1 MKELEYLNIIN
12 KTLTD
17 SSLIG
22 DDCAYLEEF
31 DLCITQDTLVE
42 GVHFLLNTTDAFTL
56 AQKSVNV
63 NLSDLAAAGAKPLYI
78 TLSLSLPKNID
89 QNFVENFYK
98 GVETAVSKYG
108 IKVAGGDLTGADR
121 VYISICA
128 IGKKY
133 NSVQVSR
140 TNAKAGDIIALTGTH
155 GSSAGGLKLLSQ
167 GKKEPEILIKKHLL
181 PSAQVEKSKI
191 IMQTAFDCNVKN
203 IAMMDSSDGLG
214 DALYKLSTGCG
225 YLFNID
231 FDSIPVDEELK
242 TAFPEEWKDLL
253 MWGGEDF
260 ELVFCIDKSAFEK
273 LDKTKFYKIGTVSD
287 KPITKD
293 IANVLNQ
300 EFENKIFKHF

>member
-17 SSLIG
+17 PSLLG

-98 GVETAVSKYG
+98 GVESAVSKYG

-191 IMQTAFDCNVKN
+191 IMQTAFDCNVRN

-225 YLFNID
+225 YLFDID

-242 TAFPEEWKDLL
+242 IAFPGEWKDLL

-300 EFENKIFKHF
+300 EFENKLFKHF

>member
-17 SSLIG
+17 SSLLG
-22 DDCAYLEEF
+22 DDCAYLKEF

-98 GVETAVSKYG
+98 GVESAVSKYG

-155 GSSAGGLKLLSQ
+155 GSSAGGLKLLLQ

-181 PSAQVEKSKI
+181 PSAQVEKSQI
-191 IMQTAFDCNVKN
+191 ILQTAFDCNVKN

-225 YLFNID
+225 YLFDID

-242 TAFPEEWKDLL
+242 TAFSEEWKDLL

>member
-89 QNFVENFYK
+89 KNFVENFYK
-98 GVETAVSKYG
+98 GVESAVSKYG

>member
-98 GVETAVSKYG
+98 GVESAVSKYG

-225 YLFNID
+225 YLFDID

-242 TAFPEEWKDLL
+242 IAFPGEWKDLL

>member
-17 SSLIG
+17 SSLLG
-22 DDCAYLEEF
+22 DDCAYLKEF

-133 NSVQVSR
+133 NNVQVSR

-155 GSSAGGLKLLSQ
+155 GSSAGGLKLLLQ
-167 GKKEPEILIKKHLL
+167 GKKEPEI
-181 PSAQVEKSKI
+181 
-191 IMQTAFDCNVKN
+191 C
-203 IAMMDSSDGLG
+203 
-214 DALYKLSTGCG
+214 
-225 YLFNID
+225 
-231 FDSIPVDEELK
+231 
-242 TAFPEEWKDLL
+242 
-253 MWGGEDF
+253 
-260 ELVFCIDKSAFEK
+260 
-273 LDKTKFYKIGTVSD
+273 
-287 KPITKD
+287 
-293 IANVLNQ
+293 
-300 EFENKIFKHF
+300 

>member
-98 GVETAVSKYG
+98 GVETVVSKYG

-225 YLFNID
+225 YLFDID

-242 TAFPEEWKDLL
+242 IAFPGEWKDLL

>member
-17 SSLIG
+17 SSLLG
-22 DDCAYLEEF
+22 DDCAYLKEF

-133 NSVQVSR
+133 NNVQVSR

-155 GSSAGGLKLLSQ
+155 GSSAGGLKLLLQ

-181 PSAQVEKSKI
+181 PSAQVEKSQI
-191 IMQTAFDCNVKN
+191 ILQTAFDCNVKN

-225 YLFNID
+225 YLFDID
-231 FDSIPVDEELK
+231 FGSIPVDEELK
-242 TAFPEEWKDLL
+242 AAFPEGWKDLL

>member
-17 SSLIG
+17 SSLLG
-22 DDCAYLEEF
+22 DDCAYLKEF

-155 GSSAGGLKLLSQ
+155 GSSAGGLKLLLQ

-181 PSAQVEKSKI
+181 PSAQVEKSQI
-191 IMQTAFDCNVKN
+191 ILQTAFDCNVKN

-225 YLFNID
+225 YLFDID
-231 FDSIPVDEELK
+231 FGSIPVDEELK
-242 TAFPEEWKDLL
+242 AAFPEGWKDLL